1 MPVPTF
7 TSRTALVTGAARG
20 IGRAIAIA
28 LAEAGAGVAVN
39 YRERKDEAER
49 TVAAIGQT
57 GARSA
62 AFCADVAD
70 ARAVAAMVADVEK
83 AFVGLQIELAA
94 RSYK

>member
-1 MPVPTF
+1 MSVPTF

-49 TVAAIGQT
+49 TLVAIEQKG
-57 GARSA
+57 GH
-62 AFCADVAD
+62 
-70 ARAVAAMVADVEK
+70 
-83 AFVGLQIELAA
+83 GLPCRRL
-94 RSYK
+94 RRPGRRGHGG